1 MSRFLVLACALALV
15 SLSACDTGDGI
26 PRGVE
31 IYQIVI
37 EDTPLFQPNG
47 DRWDGGVIPSG
58 PDVYF
63 LMVDR
68 SGNILLNTDD
78 EELNRDVNGDGIGN
92 YSDVGGPD
100 FPLVWDLEP
109 DYYLPGF
116 ERSFEIIVKDDDTPL
131 STDDEIEFTESF
143 SFRSDD
149 ARVNEDTDLVVQS
162 PSGETTV
169 RIRYRLVD

>member
-1 MSRFLVLACALALV
+1 MPRSLSLLCALALV

-31 IYQIVI
+31 IYQIVV

-47 DRWDGGVIPSG
+47 ERWDGGLIPSG

-63 LMVDR
+63 LLIDR
-68 SGNILLNTDD
+68 CGNILLNTDD
-78 EELNRDVNGDGIGN
+78 EELNRDVNGSGIGN
-92 YSDVGGPD
+92 YTDVGGPD

-109 DYYLPGF
+109 DFYLPGF
-116 ERSFEIIVKDDDTPL
+116 DRSFEIVVKDDDPTT
-131 STDDEIEFTESF
+131 TDDEIEFTEQ
-143 SFRSDD
+143 FRFNSDD
-149 ARVNEDTDLVVQS
+149 APVNRDTDLVVQS

-169 RIRYRLVD
+169 RIRYRVVD

>member
-1 MSRFLVLACALALV
+1 MSRLFLLGCAFSLV
-15 SLSACDTGDGI
+15 SLTACDTGDGI

-31 IYQIVI
+31 IYQVVI

-47 DRWDGGVIPSG
+47 ERWDGGIIPSG

-63 LMVDR
+63 LLVDR

-78 EELNRDVNGDGIGN
+78 EELNRDVSGDGIGN
-92 YSDVGGPD
+92 YTDIGGPD

-116 ERSFEIIVKDDDTPL
+116 DRAYEIIVMDDDPT
-131 STDDEIEFTESF
+131 TADDEMEFTESF
-143 SFRSDD
+143 MFRSDD
-149 ARVNEDTDLVVQS
+149 GLVNEDTDQVVRS

-169 RIRYRLVD
+169 RIRYRVVD

>member
-1 MSRFLVLACALALV
+1 MVRFLLPLCAASVVL
-15 SLSACDTGDGI
+15 LSACDTGDGI

-31 IYQIVI
+31 IYQVAI
-37 EDTPLFQPNG
+37 EDTPLFRQNG
-47 DRWDGGVIPSG
+47 ERWDGGLIPSG

-63 LMVDR
+63 LLVDR

-92 YSDVGGPD
+92 YTDVGGPD

-116 ERSFEIIVKDDDTPL
+116 DRTFEIIVKDDDPT
-131 STDDEIEFTESF
+131 STDDEIEFTEAF
-143 SFRSDD
+143 AFRSDD
-149 ARVNEDTDLVVQS
+149 APVNVDTDLVVRS

>member
-1 MSRFLVLACALALV
+1 MPRVLLLICTVALV

-37 EDTPLFQPNG
+37 EDTPLFRPDG
-47 DRWDGGVIPSG
+47 ERWDGGVIPSG

-78 EELNRDVNGDGIGN
+78 EELNRDVSGDGIGN
-92 YSDVGGPD
+92 YTDVGGPD
-100 FPLVWDLEP
+100 FPLVWDLDPEF
-109 DYYLPGF
+109 YLPGF
-116 ERSFEIIVKDDDTPL
+116 DRSFEIIIKDDDPTT
-131 STDDEIEFTESF
+131 TDDEIEFTESF
-143 SFRSDD
+143 AFRSDD
-149 ARVNEDTDLVVQS
+149 GRINEDTDLVVRS

-169 RIRYRLVD
+169 RIRYRVVD

>member
-1 MSRFLVLACALALV
+1 MSRLLLPFCALAFL

-31 IYQIVI
+31 IYQVVI

-47 DRWDGGVIPSG
+47 ERWDGGIIPSG

-63 LMVDR
+63 LLVDR

-78 EELNRDVNGDGIGN
+78 EEFNRDVSGDGVGN
-92 YSDVGGPD
+92 YTDIGGPD

-109 DYYLPGF
+109 DFYLPGF
-116 ERSFEIIVKDDDTPL
+116 DRSFEIVVVDDDPT
-131 STDDEIEFTESF
+131 TADDEMDFTEAF
-143 SFRSDD
+143 TFRSDD
-149 ARVNEDTDLVVQS
+149 APVDVDTDLVLRS
-162 PSGETTV
+162 PSGDTTV
-169 RIRYRLVD
+169 RIRYRVVD